1 MHPKTIHYSGKPIGK
16 ASKAVILLHGRNAPA
31 AEMLSLKDELGLT
44 DEEFAVV
51 VPEAYNNSWYPLSF
65 LAPTEQNEPW
75 LSSALSTLEQL
86 ETELNQKGIVSGDIY
101 FFGFSQGACLC
112 LEYVTRNAK
121 RYGGV
126 VAVIGGLIGES
137 INTGDYI
144 SNFEETPVLLAT
156 SHPDAHVPR
165 DRVRKTAEILELKN
179 ARVNLQIMENG
190 GHRVLPEEIT
200 LARKLFTGSQGN
212 TEL

>member
-16 ASKAVILLHGRNAPA
+16 ASKAAILLHGRNAPA

-101 FFGFSQGACLC
+101 FFGFSQGA
-112 LEYVTRNAK
+112 
-121 RYGGV
+121 
-126 VAVIGGLIGES
+126 
-137 INTGDYI
+137 
-144 SNFEETPVLLAT
+144 
-156 SHPDAHVPR
+156 
-165 DRVRKTAEILELKN
+165 
-179 ARVNLQIMENG
+179 
-190 GHRVLPEEIT
+190 
-200 LARKLFTGSQGN
+200 
-212 TEL
+212 